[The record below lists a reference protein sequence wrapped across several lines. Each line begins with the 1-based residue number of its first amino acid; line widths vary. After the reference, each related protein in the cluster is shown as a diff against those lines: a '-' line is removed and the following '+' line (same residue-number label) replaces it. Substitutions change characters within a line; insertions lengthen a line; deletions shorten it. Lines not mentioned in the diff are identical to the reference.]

1 MESIGGE
8 GEERGEKEN
17 GERQNRNRGR
27 TVDDLRLKSCKT
39 FKGCGEEEYNKMI
52 APYFLENFWVGRALY
67 VRFFTPV
74 IFLILLLCSLPIM
87 FMSVSKSGITLVA
100 VVWFIGM
107 LSLKWWCPT

>member
-52 APYFLENFWVGRALY
+52 APYFLENFWVGRALC
-67 VRFFTPV
+67 VRFLHQSYSLFFCCVPSLSCSRQSV
-74 IFLILLLCSLPIM
+74 NQVLLWWQL
-87 FMSVSKSGITLVA
+87 SG
-100 VVWFIGM
+100 
-107 LSLKWWCPT
+107 S